1 LDAETEMKVGYARVS
16 TADQN
21 LDSQLDAL
29 KKAGCEKIF
38 SEKVSGT
45 RSDREQLAEAITY
58 IRKGD
63 TLVVFKLDRL
73 GRSLKKLIELI
84 DEFKEKGI
92 HFQSI
97 HENIDTSSPTGEF
110 FFHIIAS
117 FSQLERSLIVER
129 TKAGLA
135 AARARGRL
143 GGRPETISKSK
154 KEMAYDLYMEG
165 KKTVDEIVE
174 PLGMSRMTFYRYLA
188 TRTDGRPKRTEV
200 SEPK

>member
-1 LDAETEMKVGYARVS
+1 LELGSFCTRTVS
-16 TADQN
+16 TTDQN

-84 DEFKEKGI
+84 DDFKEKGI

-143 GGRPETISKSK
+143 GGRPTTISKSK

-174 PLGMSRMTFYRYLA
+174 PLGMSRMTFYRYLE
-188 TRTDGRPKRTEV
+188 KRRNIVETGA
-200 SEPK
+200 K